1 MGGAQ
6 GLLRWRVDHRHGM
19 MTPMDASADP
29 APTIRIPDGSLV
41 VLVGPAGAG
50 KTTFARAHFRPTEI
64 LSSDAFRAMLADD
77 EADQRVNRAAFELL
91 HLAAAGRL
99 AGRRL
104 TVIDATNV
112 THAARRAL
120 LDLARAARR
129 PAIAIVFDL
138 PEADCQERNRRRP
151 GRAVDPAIV
160 ARQASQQRRAL
171 ERGALAA
178 EGFAA
183 IHLLRSPSEVDATRI
198 ERVGPPPRSRRV
210 SPAAAC

>member
-1 MGGAQ
+1 
-6 GLLRWRVDHRHGM
+6 M
-19 MTPMDASADP
+19 MAEMNVSAEPGASAGP
-29 APTIRIPDGSLV
+29 PPTIRIREDSLV

-50 KTTFARAHFRPTEI
+50 KTTFARARFRPTEV

-91 HLAAAGRL
+91 HLATAGRL

-112 THAARRAL
+112 THAARRTL

-129 PAIAIVFDL
+129 PAVAIVFDL
-138 PEADCQERNRRRP
+138 PEADCQERNSRRP
-151 GRAVDPAIV
+151 GRAVDPAVV
-160 ARQASQQRRAL
+160 ARQVSQLRRAL
-171 ERGALAA
+171 ERQALER

-183 IHLLRSPSEVDATRI
+183 IHLLRSPAEVDAARI
-198 ERVGPPPRSRRV
+198 ERVSPPPRRRRV
-210 SPAAAC
+210 PPAAAC